1 MLSFEHHNA
10 AAFERVY
17 FFSFELYTHRKYIME
32 LTMFGIFKPKM
43 HIDRLASD
51 RIDGTYSRLRWQL
64 FISIFVGYAGYYLVR
79 KNFSLAMPYLID
91 QGFSRGDLG
100 VALAAVSI
108 AYGLSKFLMG
118 SVSDRSNPR
127 YFLSVG
133 LLMSAAVMFCFGFM
147 PWATESIAAMF
158 ILLFLNGWFQGMG
171 WPACGRTM
179 VHWWSRKERGELVS
193 VWNVAHNVG
202 GGLIGPL
209 FLLGLWAFNDD
220 WRSAFYVPAIFAT
233 LVAVFIWAT
242 LRDTPQ
248 SCGLPAIEEYKNDY
262 PDDYDKSHETEMT
275 AKEIF
280 FKYVFNNKLLW
291 SIAIANAFVYLIRYG
306 VLDWAPVY
314 LKEAKDFTVDKSS
327 WAYFLYEWAGIPGT
341 LLCGWVSD
349 KVFKGRRAPAGILFM
364 VLVTIAVLVYW
375 FNPAGNPTV
384 DMIALVAIGFL
395 IYGPV
400 MLIGLYALEL
410 VPKKAAGTAAGLT
423 GLFGYLGGAVTANI
437 ILGYTVDHFGWDGG
451 FMILVV
457 SCILSILCLMYAFIG
472 ESNYH
477 KAKEKKQIPQV

>member
-1 MLSFEHHNA
+1 
-10 AAFERVY
+10 
-17 FFSFELYTHRKYIME
+17 
-32 LTMFGIFKPKM
+32 MFGIFKPKA
-43 HIDRLASD
+43 HINRLPGEK
-51 RIDGTYSRLRWQL
+51 IDSAYSRLRWQL
-64 FISIFVGYAGYYLVR
+64 FIGIFVGYAGYYLVR
-79 KNFSLAMPYLID
+79 KNFSLAMPYLIE

-118 SVSDRSNPR
+118 SVSDRSDPR
-127 YFLSVG
+127 YFLSAG
-133 LLMSAAVMFCFGFM
+133 LVMSALVMFCFGFM
-147 PWATESIAAMF
+147 PWATGSITAMF

-179 VHWWSRKERGELVS
+179 VHWWSRKERGEIVS

-209 FLLGLWAFNDD
+209 FILGLWAFNDD
-220 WRSAFYVPAIFAT
+220 WRTAFYVPAFFAT
-233 LVAVFIWAT
+233 LVAVFIWMT
-242 LRDTPQ
+242 VRDTPQ
-248 SCGLPAIEEYKNDY
+248 SCGLPPIEEYKDDY
-262 PDDYDKSHETEMT
+262 PDDYDKSHEQEMT

-314 LKEAKDFTVDKSS
+314 LKEAKDFSVDKSS

-341 LLCGWVSD
+341 LLCGWISD
-349 KVFKGRRAPAGILFM
+349 KLFKGRRAPAGILFM
-364 VLVTIAVLVYW
+364 VLVTLAVLVYW
-375 FNPAGNPTV
+375 FNPAGNPTI
-384 DMIALVAIGFL
+384 DMMALIAIGFL

-410 VPKKAAGTAAGLT
+410 APKKAAGTAAGLT
-423 GLFGYLGGAVTANI
+423 GLFGYLGGAVAANAV
-437 ILGYTVDHFGWDGG
+437 LGYTVDHFGWDGG
-451 FMILVV
+451 FIILIG
-457 SCILSILCLMYAFIG
+457 SCITSIVCLTYALLG
-472 ESNYH
+472 ERAH
-477 KAKEKKQIPQV
+477 HEQKEREKEQEALA